1 MAAVVFPHV
10 CGRHFGLS
18 DVKYEIS
25 LSKFQHPAAFAARLT
40 AAAVLALVLA
50 KLMHVRLPLWVV
62 LTAIVVTQTSVG
74 RSLKVTLDYLAGTL
88 FGVVW
93 GGTIAILLAP
103 SDDAS
108 LILALVLGLAPLA
121 FATTWLVRYSAA
133 PITAAIV
140 ILVPQIVHVTPIE
153 SALERLIEVSLGG
166 LSGLIV
172 SLVVLP
178 SSAFGLVREQ
188 AGQVIES
195 IATAAERLFNG
206 LKRGL
211 ATEEARHLQSEI
223 APLLNQLSE
232 VANEA
237 ERERLIRFG
246 GDPSI
251 GPLVRSTMRLR
262 HDLVIIGRAS
272 NAPLPET
279 LLEAL
284 EPAITTVSASITRHL
299 FACASSLRDRRPAP
313 SLEEVAK
320 SAMEYSERV
329 DAARQRQLFRDL
341 SASAVEHVFAIGFAV
356 EQMRRDLQDLDR
368 CVDQWAGMR
377 S

>member
-1 MAAVVFPHV
+1 MTVSQMRDENP
-10 CGRHFGLS
+10 RFGLS
-18 DVKYEIS
+18 VMKYNIG
-25 LSKFQHPAAFAARLT
+25 LSKFQRPAGYATRLT

-50 KLMHVRLPLWVV
+50 QVMQVRLPLWVV

-74 RSLKVTLDYLAGTL
+74 RSLKVTLDYFAGTL

-93 GGTIAILLAP
+93 GGAVAILMAP
-103 SDDAS
+103 SGEAS

-121 FATTWLVRYSAA
+121 FATTWMVRYSAA

-153 SALERLIEVSLGG
+153 SALERLIEVALGG
-166 LSGLIV
+166 LAGLIV

-195 IATAAERLFNG
+195 IATAAELLFNG

-211 ATEEARHLQSEI
+211 GTEEARQLQSGI

-272 NAPLPET
+272 SVPLPEP

-284 EPAITTVSASITRHL
+284 EPSITAVGVSITEHL
-299 FACASSLRDRRPAP
+299 HACASSLRYRRPAP
-313 SLEEVAK
+313 SLEEVVQ
-320 SAMEYSERV
+320 SAMNYSKCV
-329 DAARQRQLFRDL
+329 DAARQRYLFRDL

-356 EQMRRDLQDLDR
+356 EQIRRDLQDLDR
-368 CVDQWAGMR
+368 CVDQWAGLQT
-377 S
+377 